1 MQWIE
6 ITIHTNTNGADAM
19 ADVFF
24 SLGIAGVSIE
34 DARDYCLMGCVEE
47 QRSGRVHQWTS
58 GGFTQWPICI
68 DMALHGGVLNS
79 YGDRVWLSLMN
90 QYTPLPQVRDFPEID
105 RKVTRHEYDRLI
117 RYALSLGIENAFIQE
132 GGTAAESFIPA
143 FDYQG
148 L

>member
-1 MQWIE
+1 
-6 ITIHTNTNGADAM
+6 
-19 ADVFF
+19 
-24 SLGIAGVSIE
+24 
-34 DARDYCLMGCVEE
+34 
-47 QRSGRVHQWTS
+47 
-58 GGFTQWPICI
+58 
-68 DMALHGGVLNS
+68 
-79 YGDRVWLSLMN
+79 MN

-117 RYALSLGIENAFIQE
+117 RYALSLGIEKPLSE